1 MVLLDPVQAA
11 ADLKEYRKQ
20 ARIRRWKR
28 AAKYLTAVTIFLGVA
43 WAGWTLFVDYLIP
56 PGGRELVFASDRDG
70 DWDIYVRRSN
80 GDVEPLTVNG
90 HNDRNPVWHPDGDF
104 IAFESQY
111 DGDWELLRMNTD
123 GTDVR
128 SYTFNTTQDIDPVW
142 KGNSTTDY

>member
-1 MVLLDPVQAA
+1 
-11 ADLKEYRKQ
+11 
-20 ARIRRWKR
+20 
-28 AAKYLTAVTIFLGVA
+28 
-43 WAGWTLFVDYLIP
+43 
-56 PGGRELVFASDRDG
+56 VFASDRDG